1 MLPGSGCIR
10 GKASLAIFAGN
21 YSGEPE
27 EHFYCIERGMD
38 TMQQDTFT
46 LGVNYWPRKKAMY
59 WWKDF
64 NRSEVET
71 EFAEI
76 AALKLQVVRIFLC
89 WEDFQ
94 PTPDRVSDRALA
106 NLGIVLDVAGDVGI
120 KVMPTF
126 FTGHQL
132 VAQLGANK

>member
-1 MLPGSGCIR
+1 
-10 GKASLAIFAGN
+10 
-21 YSGEPE
+21 
-27 EHFYCIERGMD
+27 MD
-38 TMQQDTFT
+38 MMQQNTFT

-64 NRSEVET
+64 DRAEVET

-76 AALKLQVVRIFLC
+76 AALKLQVVRIFLF

-94 PTPDRVSDRALA
+94 PVPNRVSDRALA
-106 NLGIVLDVAGDVGI
+106 DLGSVLDVARDVGI

-126 FTGHQL
+126 FTGHMSGINWWPTWAL
-132 VAQLGANK
+132 TDEEEPGGIPRIANGEYTTRRSL